1 MLQTKIFGKDRIQFI
16 ESLIVGDI
24 QGLNDNQGTLTV
36 FTTEKGGII
45 DDLIVTKTDKDY
57 LYVVSNAGCIEK
69 DLPHMLVSC
78 IERSYLTS
86 QLHSCMTDLVKD
98 CAAL

>member
-1 MLQTKIFGKDRIQFI
+1 MLQTQVYGKDRIDFI

-24 QGLNDNQGTLTV
+24 QALQDNQGTLTV

-57 LYVVSNAGCIEK
+57 LYIVSNAGCIDK
-69 DLPHMLVSC
+69 DLPHMQV
-78 IERSYLTS
+78 
-86 QLHSCMTDLVKD
+86 TDPLEII
-98 CAAL
+98 